1 MPLDPNLVYVILI
14 IGLWLVVTAAYIPG
28 TGIAEVLAFV
38 GVAAALVALANM
50 PTNWWAVIL
59 IVVGVLSFL
68 IMPFF
73 DQRFAA
79 LSIGGLALQAVGSVF
94 LFNGTGVSLPLI
106 VVMIGIALAYHRFAL
121 LRILEFNRAS
131 APAMLD
137 DQPLVGAYGYVQSAL
152 DPVGTVYV
160 HGESWTARSDHT
172 LKSGTEVTVVDQAGL
187 TLFVEAVKQKHAP
200 EEA

>member
-28 TGIAEVLAFV
+28 TGVAEVLAFV
-38 GVAAALVALANM
+38 GVAVALVALANL

-68 IMPFF
+68 MMPILN
-73 DQRFAA
+73 QRFAA

-106 VVMIGIALAYHRFAL
+106 VVMIAVALGYHRFAL
-121 LRILEFNRAS
+121 LRILEFNRS

-137 DQPLVGAYGYVQSAL
+137 DQPLVGAHGYVQSAL

-160 HGESWTARSDHT
+160 RGESWTARSEHN
-172 LKSGTEVTVVDQAGL
+172 LKVGAEIVVVEQSGL
-187 TLFVEAVKQKHAP
+187 TLFVEAVKLKRHP